1 MRATGVPQRQEVRP
15 LEHCNK
21 RYIPTDGPRHLPRTR
36 TRKLSREPA
45 ACEGGTLTVAFVILW
60 LTEFQPQDNPS
71 GASMTN
77 PPHRKTRETFN
88 TPGEAHELTFTCF
101 KYQKFLT
108 KDRTRQYVI
117 DSLNRSRK
125 KYAFDIWAYVIMPE
139 HIHLLIFPTE
149 EEYDVS
155 KILKS
160 VKSSVAKK
168 AMNYLR
174 SHNPEGLKYLATGYA
189 TQPYTFWMEG
199 GGYDRNAI
207 KKETVDF
214 MVNYIHNNPVRRGLV
229 EQAEDWRW
237 SSMQEHLNPGTGP
250 LRLDLDSYPY

>member
-1 MRATGVPQRQEVRP
+1 
-15 LEHCNK
+15 
-21 RYIPTDGPRHLPRTR
+21 
-36 TRKLSREPA
+36 
-45 ACEGGTLTVAFVILW
+45 
-60 LTEFQPQDNPS
+60 
-71 GASMTN
+71 MTN

-207 KKETVDF
+207 KKETVDL
-214 MVNYIHNNPVRRGLV
+214 YPQQSRSPGLGGTSRGLALV
-229 EQAEDWRW
+229 EHAGTPESRDWPATVGLGLLPILTNSQVENLHSWQPRIHQDNRLGATLTRR
-237 SSMQEHLNPGTGP
+237 SEAGEFAGAGHQDYLNA
-250 LRLDLDSYPY
+250 RK